1 MSESWAL
8 EAAFDPDPW
17 AADGPGDGEDEEPEG
32 GVVVGSGRPPV
43 DPRPR
48 NLRAHGAGRP
58 VRSGR
63 AVGPA
68 GAGGGSAAERLA
80 TARGLL
86 RRMENRSSAAARP
99 APTPGDDGRVLPV
112 VAPLAPLLPGGGL
125 RRGSTVS
132 VSTGPGSTSLL
143 FGLLAEAS
151 AGGAWAGV
159 IGAPRLGAV
168 AAAEA
173 GIRLERLALVPRP
186 GADLVSVTAALL
198 DGLDLVVVAGAER
211 AGVRAADR
219 ERLEAR
225 ARQRGAVLLALGA
238 WPGADL
244 VLGCSQVEWRGVAH
258 GAGRLRSRCAMV
270 RSTGRGTGAS
280 GREAELLLPGP
291 GGAVAEREEIR
302 RAATLDEQTDIP
314 VARAAV
320 S

>member
-1 MSESWAL
+1 MSEAWAL
-8 EAAFDPDPW
+8 DPDTWPVDR
-17 AADGPGDGEDEEPEG
+17 AEHGEGEDPEG
-32 GVVVGSGRPPV
+32 GVIVGSGRPPAES
-43 DPRPR
+43 RLAR
-48 NLRAHGAGRP
+48 NRRVHGAGRP
-58 VRSGR
+58 VRPGR
-63 AVGPA
+63 ALS
-68 GAGGGSAAERLA
+68 GGGESAADRLA
-80 TARGLL
+80 TARSLL
-86 RRMENRSSAAARP
+86 RRMEDRASGAARP

-112 VAPLAPLLPGGGL
+112 AAPLAPLLPGGGL
-125 RRGSTVS
+125 RRGATVS

-151 AGGAWAGV
+151 AEGAWAGV
-159 IGAPRLGAV
+159 VGAPGLGAV

-186 GADLVSVTAALL
+186 GADLVAVTAALL

-219 ERLEAR
+219 ERLAAR

-244 VLGCSQVEWRGVAH
+244 VLGCSRVEWRGLAR
-258 GAGRLRSRCAMV
+258 GAGRLRSRCARV

-291 GGAVAEREEIR
+291 GGAIAPREEIR
-302 RAATLDEQTDIP
+302 HAPTADVPAELP
-314 VARAAV
+314 VAPAAV